1 MRDQADLLNGV
12 YHYAVSA
19 VDSLGNESVPLVTE
33 PFTVH
38 LLHPPTPTRNVQAL
52 YLEGRAALQWQ
63 VQNGDQI
70 AGFRIFRSDLATG
83 IFELIGEA
91 ESDAR
96 SYHFDGGRLSYQRF
110 WVVSLD
116 VTDLVY
122 R

>member
-38 LLHPPTPTRNVQAL
+38 LLHPPTPTRNVKAL

-70 AGFRIFRSDLATG
+70 AGFGIYRSALATG

-91 ESDAR
+91 ASDAR
-96 SYHFDGGRLSYQRF
+96 STQCVGTSMPGHWIRVFPIA
-110 WVVSLD
+110 
-116 VTDLVY
+116 
-122 R
+122 